1 MFELVKSMKVYKMQ
15 RILIFLLV
23 VFISNFTT
31 VYALNEEELVEYVPD
46 KIEQISNGVDAT
58 LSKLQSNMYELNMDT
73 SGLKTGYYTTYIYV
87 NSSDDW
93 SNYEGFQFKVEN
105 KSSSSIRINLDIKT
119 RDGKV
124 LSVPDK
130 NVVMLKNIDREE
142 LEIYNPK
149 YGTVEIPKD
158 FNGEIYIPFNSMRE
172 KEEVLNEVIKV
183 AGIDSWGIVATAAE
197 NENKDFLVG
206 DFRLIK
212 SGSNLKKYFEYNLEI
227 TGDKEVEIPVIGEG
241 ISDYKVIDT
250 VKNEDI
256 LEKETVVEFKMKK
269 DVNGVN
275 ISKDGRLTIHPDI
288 SPQEIEIE
296 SVINDT
302 IVKNLKVTLLKSWTL
317 TEKEVDGTKK
327 SIPKEN
333 EVRSILDDK
342 DEIYINR
349 FIIIMRFFIVF
360 ISIFCVVLYIKWKN
374 NPTKK

>member
-93 SNYEGFQFKVEN
+93 SNYEVFQFKVEN

-227 TGDKEVEIPVIGEG
+227 TGDKEVEIPVVGEG

>member
-105 KSSSSIRINLDIKT
+105 KSSGSIRINLDIKT

-158 FNGEIYIPFNSMRE
+158 FNGEIYIYH
-172 KEEVLNEVIKV
+172 L
-183 AGIDSWGIVATAAE
+183 IV
-197 NENKDFLVG
+197 
-206 DFRLIK
+206 
-212 SGSNLKKYFEYNLEI
+212 
-227 TGDKEVEIPVIGEG
+227 
-241 ISDYKVIDT
+241 
-250 VKNEDI
+250 
-256 LEKETVVEFKMKK
+256 
-269 DVNGVN
+269 
-275 ISKDGRLTIHPDI
+275 
-288 SPQEIEIE
+288 
-296 SVINDT
+296 
-302 IVKNLKVTLLKSWTL
+302 
-317 TEKEVDGTKK
+317 
-327 SIPKEN
+327 
-333 EVRSILDDK
+333 
-342 DEIYINR
+342 
-349 FIIIMRFFIVF
+349 
-360 ISIFCVVLYIKWKN
+360 
-374 NPTKK
+374 

>member
-105 KSSSSIRINLDIKT
+105 KSSGSIRINLDIKT

-227 TGDKEVEIPVIGEG
+227 TGDKEVEIPVVGEG

-250 VKNEDI
+250 VENEDI
-256 LEKETVVEFKMKK
+256 LEKGTVVEFKMKK

-302 IVKNLKVTLLKSWTL
+302 IVKNLKVNLLKSWTL

-349 FIIIMRFFIVF
+349 FIIIIRFFIVF

-374 NPTKK
+374 NLKRK

>member
-1 MFELVKSMKVYKMQ
+1 
-15 RILIFLLV
+15 
-23 VFISNFTT
+23 
-31 VYALNEEELVEYVPD
+31 
-46 KIEQISNGVDAT
+46 
-58 LSKLQSNMYELNMDT
+58 
-73 SGLKTGYYTTYIYV
+73 
-87 NSSDDW
+87 
-93 SNYEGFQFKVEN
+93 
-105 KSSSSIRINLDIKT
+105 
-119 RDGKV
+119 
-124 LSVPDK
+124 
-130 NVVMLKNIDREE
+130 MLKNIDREE

-227 TGDKEVEIPVIGEG
+227 TGDKEVEIPVVGEG

-250 VKNEDI
+250 VENEDI
-256 LEKETVVEFKMKK
+256 LEKGTVVEFKMKK

-302 IVKNLKVTLLKSWTL
+302 IVKNLKVNLLKSWTL

-349 FIIIMRFFIVF
+349 FIIIIRFFIVF

-374 NPTKK
+374 NTIKK

>member
-105 KSSSSIRINLDIKT
+105 KSSGSIRINLDIKT

-227 TGDKEVEIPVIGEG
+227 TGDKEVEIPVVGEG

-250 VKNEDI
+250 VENEDI
-256 LEKETVVEFKMKK
+256 LEKGTVVEFKMKK

-302 IVKNLKVTLLKSWTL
+302 IVKNLKVNLLKSWTL

-349 FIIIMRFFIVF
+349 FIIIIRFFIVF

-374 NPTKK
+374 NTIKK

>member
-105 KSSSSIRINLDIKT
+105 KSSGSIRINLDIKT

-212 SGSNLKKYFEYNLEI
+212 SGSNLKKYFEYNLQI
-227 TGDKEVEIPVIGEG
+227 TGDKEVEIPVVGEG

-256 LEKETVVEFKMKK
+256 LEKGTVVEFKMKK

-302 IVKNLKVTLLKSWTL
+302 IVKNLKVNLLKSWTL

-360 ISIFCVVLYIKWKN
+360 ISIFCVALYIKWKN

>member
-1 MFELVKSMKVYKMQ
+1 MQ

-46 KIEQISNGVDAT
+46 KIELISNGVDAT

-227 TGDKEVEIPVIGEG
+227 TGDKEVEIPVVGEG

-250 VKNEDI
+250 VENEDI
-256 LEKETVVEFKMKK
+256 LEKGTVVEFKMKK

-302 IVKNLKVTLLKSWTL
+302 IVKNLKVNLLKSWTL

-349 FIIIMRFFIVF
+349 FIIIIRFFIVF

-374 NPTKK
+374 NLKRK

>member
-58 LSKLQSNMYELNMDT
+58 LSKLQNNMYELNMDT

-105 KSSSSIRINLDIKT
+105 NSSSSIRINLDIKT

-227 TGDKEVEIPVIGEG
+227 TGDKEVEIPVVGEG

-250 VKNEDI
+250 VENEDI
-256 LEKETVVEFKMKK
+256 LEKGTVVEFKMKK

-302 IVKNLKVTLLKSWTL
+302 IVKNLKVNLLKSWTL

-349 FIIIMRFFIVF
+349 FIIIIRFFIVF

-374 NPTKK
+374 NLKRK

>member
-58 LSKLQSNMYELNMDT
+58 LSKLQNNMYELNMDT

-212 SGSNLKKYFEYNLEI
+212 SGSNLKKYF
-227 TGDKEVEIPVIGEG
+227 
-241 ISDYKVIDT
+241 
-250 VKNEDI
+250 
-256 LEKETVVEFKMKK
+256 
-269 DVNGVN
+269 
-275 ISKDGRLTIHPDI
+275 
-288 SPQEIEIE
+288 
-296 SVINDT
+296 
-302 IVKNLKVTLLKSWTL
+302 
-317 TEKEVDGTKK
+317 
-327 SIPKEN
+327 
-333 EVRSILDDK
+333 
-342 DEIYINR
+342 
-349 FIIIMRFFIVF
+349 
-360 ISIFCVVLYIKWKN
+360 
-374 NPTKK
+374 